1 MASRARTLI
10 AAALVVGITG
20 CGGAST
26 GGVASSSKPAGDAT
40 ITLSIGYVPIA
51 DEAVLKVA
59 SAQGIFA
66 KHGIKETY
74 ITAAPGAA
82 LIAQVLSKQVDVGI
96 GALTGVMA
104 AVSQNVPVAAISGVS
119 RDYEQD
125 GQTAYATMVASDSGI
140 NSFKDLEGK
149 TVAVNSL
156 QGIWEITTR
165 EAVAKDGGDP
175 TKVKLTQI
183 PFGDQLAA
191 LRSDRVDAISTLQP
205 LPTVLAA
212 QGYKRLGDA
221 QSIAADDP
229 ETVATVAFMAREK
242 IESSPEAPKRW
253 VAALT
258 EASEYANAHPEEV
271 RKMIISESKASAED
285 INQAPVPVYTP
296 EIPRKNVDLFSK
308 LMVKYGAQKA
318 PVTADQVLWAGTPG
332 A

>member
-1 MASRARTLI
+1 MASRARLLI
-10 AAALVVGITG
+10 AAALVMGITG

-26 GGVASSSKPAGDAT
+26 GGAASSKSAGDAP

-74 ITAAPGAA
+74 TTAAPGAA
-82 LIAQVLSKQVDVGI
+82 LIAQLLNEQVDVGI

-104 AVSQNVPVAAISGVS
+104 AVSQKIPVAAISGVS
-119 RDYEQD
+119 RDFEQD

-175 TKVKLTQI
+175 KKVKLTQI
-183 PFGDQLAA
+183 TFGDQVAA
-191 LRSDRVDAISTLQP
+191 LRSGRVDAISTLQP

-221 QSIAADDP
+221 QSIAAGDP
-229 ETVATVAFMAREK
+229 ETVATVAFMTRAK
-242 IESSPEAPKRW
+242 IEGSPEAPKRW

-271 RKMIISESKASAED
+271 RKMIISESKASAEV
-285 INQAPVPVYTP
+285 INKAPVPVYTP
-296 EIPRKNVDLFSK
+296 EIPRKDVDTFSK
-308 LMVKYGAQKA
+308 LMVKYGAQKV
-318 PVTADQVLWAGTPG
+318 PVTAQQVLWAGTPG
-332 A
+332 T